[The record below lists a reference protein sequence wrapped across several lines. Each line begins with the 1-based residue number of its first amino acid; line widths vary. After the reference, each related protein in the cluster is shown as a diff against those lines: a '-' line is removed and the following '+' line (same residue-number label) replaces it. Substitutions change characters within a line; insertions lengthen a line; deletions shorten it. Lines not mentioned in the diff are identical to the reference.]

1 MSSQFAFIGDSLF
14 GTVGAPSSTYQ
25 SGIHLC
31 DRLLLHVGHAGGV
44 DRSALVLQ
52 TKVHILDDSKCPF

>member
-14 GTVGAPSSTYQ
+14 GTVGATSSTYQ

-44 DRSALVLQ
+44 DCSALVLQ
-52 TKVHILDDSKCPF
+52 TKVHILGDSKCPF